1 MYVKGVLL
9 CLPIMVST
17 ALSAQLSNV
26 SCPAPSVLN
35 TLVVKAQ
42 LPNRTPMPYPGTRE
56 ADIMSEKWIWR
67 TIDMREKMNQPYYYP
82 FEPSNNRAN
91 LLSVIYCGI
100 FDGKIIPYKP
110 SEGDGFEME
119 MTKEEAFSIGRS
131 IDSTQVPDLYNP
143 DIMHDTVIFRELDP
157 KDVMEYHVKEI
168 WFFDRQR
175 SMMDVRII
183 GICPVRYVY
192 GSDGE
197 FRGKQEMFWLY
208 FPQLRN
214 VLAVYQYFNRFNNVG
229 ALSYDDVFAKRMFS
243 SYIYKESNV
252 YDRTITDYS
261 AGMDV
266 MMESERIKH
275 DMINN
280 EQDLWDW

>member
-9 CLPIMVST
+9 CLPIIASS

-42 LPNRTPMPYPGTRE
+42 LPNRTPTPYASVRE

-100 FDGKIIPYKP
+100 AAGKITPYKP
-110 SEGDGFEME
+110 IAGDGFEVE
-119 MTKEEAFSIGRS
+119 MTKEEAFSIGS
-131 IDSTQVPDLYNP
+131 SVDSTQYPDLYNP

-157 KDVMEYHVKEI
+157 KDVMEYHIKEI

-197 FRGKQEMFWLY
+197 FRGNQEMFWLY

-214 VLAVYQYFNRFNNVG
+214 VLAIYQYFNRFNNVG
-229 ALSYDDVFAKRMFS
+229 ILSYDDVFAKRMFS

-261 AGMDV
+261 AGMDA

>member
-1 MYVKGVLL
+1 MYVKGFLL
-9 CLPIMVST
+9 CLLMLAGL
-17 ALSAQLSNV
+17 ALQAQYSNI
-26 SCPAPSVLN
+26 SCPAASVLN

-42 LPNRTPMPYPGTRE
+42 LPNRTPMPYACVRE
-56 ADIMSEKWIWR
+56 ADIMWEKWIWR

-100 FDGKIIPYKP
+100 ANDLITPYAP
-110 SEGDGFEME
+110 MEGDGFEVA
-119 MTKEEAFSIGRS
+119 MTKDEAFSIGNSR
-131 IDSTQVPDLYNP
+131 DSTQVPDLYNP
-143 DIMHDTVIFRELDP
+143 DIMHDTVIFRQLNP
-157 KDVMEYHVKEI
+157 KDVLEYHVKEI

-175 SMMDVRII
+175 SEMQVRII

-192 GSDGE
+192 GNDGE

-214 VLAVYQYFNRFNNVG
+214 VLATYQYFNRFNNVG
-229 ALSYDDVFAKRMFS
+229 NLSYDDVFAKRLFS
-243 SYIYKESNV
+243 SYIYKESNTF
-252 YDRTITDYS
+252 DRAITDYS
-261 AGMDV
+261 TGMDA
-266 MMESERIKH
+266 MLESERIKH
-275 DMINN
+275 DMINQ